1 MNELRGTQ
9 PTGEGLRRRGCCDE
23 AQVVLGGGI
32 VVVVGALLPAFFASG
47 GRGHG
52 PRVLRRSL
60 ESLPSSLE
68 KGAFGFVGGKPDGGF
83 ASRRGLR
90 LAAEADEQNASDGV
104 KLVVAVEPQMP
115 SPNEACPGPAHVAPS
130 EPAGGR

>member
-68 KGAFGFVGGKPDGGF
+68 KGAFGLVGGKPDGRF
-83 ASRRGLR
+83 VSPRGPPPSAQAGQPIR
-90 LAAEADEQNASDGV
+90 SAGPEQ
-104 KLVVAVEPQMP
+104 LI
-115 SPNEACPGPAHVAPS
+115 
-130 EPAGGR
+130 

>member
-47 GRGHG
+47 GRGHRARG
-52 PRVLRRSL
+52 LRRSL
-60 ESLPSSLE
+60 ASLPSSPD
-68 KGAFGFVGGKPDGGF
+68 KGALGFFGRK
-83 ASRRGLR
+83 
-90 LAAEADEQNASDGV
+90 
-104 KLVVAVEPQMP
+104 
-115 SPNEACPGPAHVAPS
+115 
-130 EPAGGR
+130 PAGGFGSSPLLRPAVRARAQL

>member
-47 GRGHG
+47 GRGAG
-52 PRVLRRSL
+52 PRGLRPSL
-60 ESLPSSLE
+60 ESLPSSLD
-68 KGAFGFVGGKPDGGF
+68 KGAFGLVGGKPDGGF
-83 ASRRGLR
+83 LSRRGLR
-90 LAAEADEQNASDGV
+90 PAAQADEQ
-104 KLVVAVEPQMP
+104 VVSGGAEP
-115 SPNEACPGPAHVAPS
+115 V
-130 EPAGGR
+130 